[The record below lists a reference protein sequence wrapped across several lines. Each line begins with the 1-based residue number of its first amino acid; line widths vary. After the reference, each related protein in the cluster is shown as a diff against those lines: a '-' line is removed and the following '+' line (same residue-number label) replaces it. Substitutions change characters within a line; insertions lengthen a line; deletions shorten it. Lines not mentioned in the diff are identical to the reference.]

1 MSGAPGP
8 DGRHDDL
15 DADELE
21 GLALL
26 VPDDPRSLDPDR
38 AAYLEELR
46 ARRGDAAAGTGLHGW
61 LHGRLHQLTGRH
73 QGRFARTAPVI
84 VLVLAAVAVV
94 GSSLT
99 IFSPSNGSAGVVTA
113 PLATN
118 PPGSVGSVGGLL
130 PDANLTVN
138 GFQAPLRSARPALIV
153 LVPASCSGCGDVLR
167 SLLAQGRE
175 YGLTLVLAGAAAQSS
190 ELAQLDSAQLGDSG
204 LVAIDTADVLATA
217 YQPSGVTAVLV
228 HMDGVVG
235 AVIRDIG
242 STQSTARLEPAL
254 SQLARPGAPTV
265 SP

>member
-15 DADELE
+15 DADELA

-26 VPDDPRSLDPDR
+26 VPDDPRSLAADR
-38 AAYLEELR
+38 VAYLRELR
-46 ARRGDAAAGTGLHGW
+46 ARRDGVGGGGGHGW
-61 LHGRLHQLTGRH
+61 LRQLTGRH
-73 QGRFARTAPVI
+73 QGRLGRAVPVI

-99 IFSPSNGSAGVVTA
+99 IFGATGGTGATVAA

-118 PPGSVGSVGGLL
+118 PPGPVGSVGGLL
-130 PDANLTVN
+130 PDSTVTV
-138 GFQAPLRSARPALIV
+138 GGVPASLRSARPALIV
-153 LVPASCSGCGDVLR
+153 LVPTSCSGCGNILR

-175 YGLTLVLAGAAAQSS
+175 YGLTLVLAGPPGQSP
-190 ELAQLDSAQLGDSG
+190 QLSDLNSAELGDSG
-204 LVAIDTADVLATA
+204 LVAIDTSNVLTPA

-235 AVIRDIG
+235 AVIRDVG
-242 STQSTARLEPAL
+242 SGQGTVRLEPAL
-254 SQLARPGAPTV
+254 AQLGLPGAPTA

>member
-38 AAYLEELR
+38 AAYLQELR
-46 ARRGDAAAGTGLHGW
+46 GRRGDSAAGTVLHGW
-61 LHGRLHQLTGRH
+61 LHQLTGRH

-138 GFQAPLRSARPALIV
+138 GLQAPLRSARPALIV

-175 YGLTLVLAGAAAQSS
+175 YGLTLVLAGPAAQSS
-190 ELAQLDSAQLGDSG
+190 ELAQLDSAQLSDSG
-204 LVAIDTADVLATA
+204 LVAIDTTDVLAPA

-254 SQLARPGAPTV
+254 SQLALPGAPTA